1 MLSLSDTYNRQINYL
16 RVSVTD
22 RCNFRCA
29 YCMPPEGVPW
39 RPHAEILRF
48 EEIAAVVRAAAA
60 LGISK
65 VRLTG
70 GEPLVRAGIVE
81 LVALLAAIPGLDD
94 LSMTTNGALL
104 ARHAADLRRAGLRRV
119 NVSLDTLDPERFQ
132 RITRLGRLADVL
144 AGIAAAQAAGLLPV
158 KLNTVAVR
166 GFNDDELVA
175 LAAHTIAEDWH
186 VRFIELM
193 PVGMVEARDREPR
206 AGGACQDI
214 DTPNV
219 LLDTAE
225 HSPEAGFIAV
235 AEIKARIEAAL
246 GVLTPARPTV
256 GNGPARYYRLTGA
269 RGTIGFISP
278 VSEHF
283 CNQCNRLRL
292 TADGHLRPCLLADGE
307 LDLRTPLRQGAS
319 QADIQALFRQAIQAK
334 PQGHRLAEQ
343 VRPQVRAMSQIG
355 G

>member
-1 MLSLSDTYNRQINYL
+1 MFGLSDAYNRRINYL
-16 RVSVTD
+16 RLSVTD
-22 RCNFRCA
+22 RCNFRCV
-29 YCMPPEGVPW
+29 YCLPPEGVPW

-81 LVALLAAIPGLDD
+81 LVAMLAAIPGLDD

-119 NVSLDTLDPERFQ
+119 NVSLDTLDAGRFQ
-132 RITRLGRLADVL
+132 RITRLGRLEDVL
-144 AGIAAAQAAGLLPV
+144 AGIAAAQEAGLLPV

-166 GFNDDELVA
+166 GFNDDELVT
-175 LAAHTIAEDWH
+175 LAARTIGEDWH

-193 PVGMVEARDREPR
+193 PVGLGGSGQEAR
-206 AGGACQDI
+206 AGGACQDV

-219 LLDTAE
+219 LRDAAE

-256 GNGPARYYRLTGA
+256 GNGPARYYRLAGA

-283 CNQCNRLRL
+283 CDQCNRLRL

-319 QADIQALFRQAIQAK
+319 QADLQALLRQAIQAK

-343 VRPQVRAMSQIG
+343 VWPQVRAMSQIG

>member
-1 MLSLSDTYNRQINYL
+1 MLSLSDTYNRRINYL
-16 RVSVTD
+16 RLSVTD
-22 RCNFRCA
+22 RCNFRCV
-29 YCMPPEGVPW
+29 YCLPLEGVPW

-48 EEIAAVVRAAAA
+48 EEIAAVVQAAAA

-81 LVALLAAIPGLDD
+81 LVAMLAAIPGLDD

-144 AGIAAAQAAGLLPV
+144 AGIAAAQEAGLLPV

-175 LAAHTIAEDWH
+175 LAAHTIGEDWH

-193 PVGMVEARDREPR
+193 PVGLVSSGQEAR
-206 AGGACQDI
+206 AGGACQDV

-219 LLDTAE
+219 LLETVE
-225 HSPEAGFIAV
+225 HSPETGFIAV
-235 AEIKARIEAAL
+235 AEIKARIEATL
-246 GVLTPARPTV
+246 GALTPARPTV
-256 GNGPARYYRLTGA
+256 GNGPARYYRLE
-269 RGTIGFISP
+269 IG
-278 VSEHF
+278 
-283 CNQCNRLRL
+283 
-292 TADGHLRPCLLADGE
+292 
-307 LDLRTPLRQGAS
+307 
-319 QADIQALFRQAIQAK
+319 
-334 PQGHRLAEQ
+334 
-343 VRPQVRAMSQIG
+343 RAHV
-355 G
+355 